1 MLALELIRSDTAQES
16 SVYLKFWENTR
27 VKLDGELLGRTQ
39 NDY

>member
-1 MLALELIRSDTAQES
+1 MSALELIRSDTAQES
-16 SVYLKFWENTR
+16 SVHLKFGKIR